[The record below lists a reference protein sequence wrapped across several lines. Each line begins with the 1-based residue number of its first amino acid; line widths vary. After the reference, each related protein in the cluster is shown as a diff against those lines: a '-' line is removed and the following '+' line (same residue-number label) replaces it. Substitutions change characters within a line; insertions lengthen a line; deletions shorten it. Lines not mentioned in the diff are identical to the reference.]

1 MSQSKPE
8 SMNAQVFDVED
19 GHIVMRYRAESQIS
33 LRFQPASGE
42 VEFDLSAL
50 QVGTS
55 DKAAI
60 VRAALSPA
68 AAHSLLVQLRAIE
81 DVLLMHIGSQG
92 TPTVQ

>member
-1 MSQSKPE
+1 MSQSIPK
-8 SMNAQVFDVED
+8 SMNAQMFEVED
-19 GHIVMRYRAESQIS
+19 GHIVMRYRAELPIS

-50 QVGTS
+50 QVGTQ

-60 VRAALSPA
+60 VRAALSPV

-81 DVLLMHIGSQG
+81 DVLLAHSGSQEKQ
-92 TPTVQ
+92 TIQ